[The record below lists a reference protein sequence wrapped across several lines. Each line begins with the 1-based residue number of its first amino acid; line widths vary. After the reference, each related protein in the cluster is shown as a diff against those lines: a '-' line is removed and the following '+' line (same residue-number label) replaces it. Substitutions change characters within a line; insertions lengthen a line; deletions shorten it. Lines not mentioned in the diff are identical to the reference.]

1 MKKKYREKTRDRVI
15 QTAGQTW
22 GEDTYAVH
30 LPKVSVEY
38 HVPGRAVT
46 GDIRSRRR
54 VRRATRLT
62 FATLIRLISFPLLFV
77 IEIATGPSGTVT
89 TDISSA
95 PRRGR
100 ITVSG
105 SREECSATYFG
116 DSMRSARDNLWI
128 VWSDTKIAVFQAD
141 EKNTTRFIWEGDR
154 GLRPDFNNRTPEY
167 GVPVVS
173 WTWQDNSE
181 ATLVFSE
188 KESDLMLRYEG
199 IT

>member
-1 MKKKYREKTRDRVI
+1 
-15 QTAGQTW
+15 
-22 GEDTYAVH
+22 
-30 LPKVSVEY
+30 
-38 HVPGRAVT
+38 
-46 GDIRSRRR
+46 
-54 VRRATRLT
+54 
-62 FATLIRLISFPLLFV
+62 
-77 IEIATGPSGTVT
+77 
-89 TDISSA
+89 
-95 PRRGR
+95 
-100 ITVSG
+100 
-105 SREECSATYFG
+105 
-116 DSMRSARDNLWI
+116 MRSARDNLWI